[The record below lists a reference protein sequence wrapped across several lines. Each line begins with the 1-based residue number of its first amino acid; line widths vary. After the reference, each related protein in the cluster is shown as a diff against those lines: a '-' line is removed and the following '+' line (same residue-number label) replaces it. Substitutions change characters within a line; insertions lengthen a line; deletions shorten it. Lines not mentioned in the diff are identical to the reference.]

1 MASPARENRVL
12 GLVQVAIGFTFL
24 IAAAVL
30 NPIEAA
36 IGIVVVMPGMFAA
49 FYFAVT
55 RRHTLAAIAAAAPA
69 PTVEREEPAAVRR
82 RIAWP
87 VAGEVAVMLL
97 LAGVGH
103 APGLMAG
110 IAFGIGLAM
119 LLTSRLVERWEVGH
133 DATLLRDPRSRRYYV
148 ARER

>member
-1 MASPARENRVL
+1 MASPARENRVI

-36 IGIVVVMPGMFAA
+36 IGIVLMAPIMFAA
-49 FYFAVT
+49 MYFGVL
-55 RRHTLAAIAAAAPA
+55 RRHTRAAIAAAAPA
-69 PTVEREEPAAVRR
+69 ATMEREEPGALSR

-87 VAGEVAVMLL
+87 VAGEVAVFLL
-97 LAGVGH
+97 FAGIGH

-110 IAFGIGLAM
+110 IAFGIGVAA
-119 LLTSRLVERWEVGH
+119 LLTSRDIERWEVGH
-133 DATLLRDPRSRRYYV
+133 DATLLRDPATRRYYV
-148 ARER
+148 ARQR